1 MVIREYNDAQA
12 YLDDYETNLLE
23 NEPVS
28 QLILYN
34 AYQVREGFIKE
45 EILFGVVLDEEEL
58 PLIHYCI
65 IPTYNMPIYAEN
77 EDKDKIIKA
86 SAHLA
91 KYLADK
97 KFSIMGL
104 NAKYEVC
111 QAFAS
116 EYKKH
121 IESSFIEKLG
131 MDIMVLRELN
141 DVDLIEGTAR
151 FANMDEVKL
160 ITEWMIEFQ
169 IESRAS
175 VINYE
180 DALHNAKKY
189 IEDNRVYIFENAEQ
203 EVVSM
208 AIATRKLANG
218 IAISNVFTLE
228 EFRGTGYAASNI
240 FYMCKDI
247 LDKGYKFATLFV
259 DKKNLISNR
268 SYEKLGFQIVDDNYD
283 FQLVIS

>member
-1 MVIREYNDAQA
+1 MVVREYDNAQA

-34 AYQVREGFIKE
+34 AYQVREGSTKE
-45 EILFGVVLDEEEL
+45 DISFGAVLDEGDF

-65 IPTYNMPIYAEN
+65 TPTYNMPIYAEN

-86 SAHLA
+86 SAQLA
-91 KYLADK
+91 KHLADK
-97 KFSIMGL
+97 KISIMGL
-104 NAKYEVC
+104 NARYEVC

-121 IESSFIEKLG
+121 IESNFIEKLG

-141 DVDLIEGTAR
+141 YVDLIEGTAR
-151 FANMDEVKL
+151 FASMDEVKL

-189 IEDNRVYIFENAEQ
+189 IEDNRVYVFEDTQQ

-218 IAISNVFTLE
+218 IAISNVYTPE
-228 EFRGTGYAASNI
+228 EFRGKGYAASNI

-247 LDKGYKFATLFV
+247 LDKGYKFTTLFV

-268 SYEKLGFQIVDDNYD
+268 SYEKLGFQIVDNNYD
-283 FQLVIS
+283 FQLVLS